1 MTKLDIRKSTALLDN
16 PTSASKIKK
25 QSKKEKKEMKA
36 SDCKT

>member
-25 QSKKEKKEMKA
+25 VRKEKEMKA